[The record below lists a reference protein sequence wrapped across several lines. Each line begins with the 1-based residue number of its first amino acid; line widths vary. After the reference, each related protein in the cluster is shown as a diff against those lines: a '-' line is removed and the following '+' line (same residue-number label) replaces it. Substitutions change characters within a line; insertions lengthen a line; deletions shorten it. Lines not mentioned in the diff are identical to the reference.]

1 MKDKVIIVTGSNS
14 GLGKETA
21 KELARMGATVVMVV
35 RNRDKGERALEEIIR
50 DTKNQNTALM
60 ICDVSS
66 PESIRRF
73 VANFKDSYARLDVL
87 INNAGAVFMNRQTT
101 KEGFEK
107 TIATNYLGPFLL
119 THELLPILNKSAP
132 SRIINISSG
141 MHKTGKIDFESLRG
155 RKSYR
160 GMMVY
165 ANSKLMLT
173 TYTNALAQRLQSTGV
188 TANVVEPGFVA
199 TEMGK
204 NSGSIMASIMFKIV
218 RPLQVPVE
226 EGAKT
231 IIWAASSKEL
241 KDVTGRCFAKQKET
255 ETCRISYDEKVQEDL
270 WKNTER
276 LLGIK
281 TKLGEME

>member
-35 RNRDKGERALEEIIR
+35 RNRDKGERVLEEIIQ

-119 THELLPILNKSAP
+119 IHDLLPILKKSAP

-141 MHKTGKIDFESLRG
+141 MHKTGKIDFENLRG
-155 RKSYR
+155 RKTYR

-173 TYTNALAQRLQSTGV
+173 TYTNALAQRLQSTSV

-241 KDVTGRCFAKQKET
+241 KDVTGKCFAKQKET

-270 WKNTER
+270 WRHTER

-281 TKLGEME
+281 TK